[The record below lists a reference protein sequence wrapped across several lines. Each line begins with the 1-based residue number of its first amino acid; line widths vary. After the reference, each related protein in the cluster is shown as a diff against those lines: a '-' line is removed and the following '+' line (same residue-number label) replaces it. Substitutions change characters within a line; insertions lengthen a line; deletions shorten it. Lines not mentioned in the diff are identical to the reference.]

1 MGLTGLPEMHV
12 HVDEAGA
19 GHEAAGV
26 DPAGA
31 FPRGGGERGDDP
43 ALVNKEVPGGVAA
56 GRGIDHPGVLDP
68 EGGHDVS

>member
-1 MGLTGLPEMHV
+1 MD
-12 HVDEAGA
+12 VDVDQTGA
-19 GHEAAGV
+19 GDQAAAV

-31 FPRGGGERGDDP
+31 FARGGGERGDDP